1 MNLPEG
7 EQFGFLAQDLEEVF
21 PNLVHKQKHIE
32 NPTEKKEDIITKEY
46 NSVDYMS
53 LIPVLTKALQEQQ
66 VMIEELK
73 KEVEELKSQK

>member
-1 MNLPEG
+1 
-7 EQFGFLAQDLEEVF
+7 
-21 PNLVHKQKHIE
+21 
-32 NPTEKKEDIITKEY
+32 
-46 NSVDYMS
+46 MS